1 MSIKEYAKQRLAD
14 LVFSLYRTGILKMK
28 HEIRVMTIDETIDE
42 LLDTKKS
49 LVRFGDGE
57 IAMMRGVSLTL
68 QKEVP
73 ELTGRLKEIL
83 TFPDDDLLVAVQE
96 IFTDLNDFIPKSQ
109 RFWKDHLLVC
119 RKYYERYCN
128 PDRIYR
134 SARFSRCYATV
145 ADRSRCRERF
155 DRIAQIWR
163 DQDVVVVEGEE
174 SRTGEGNDLLDQAR
188 SVEKIL
194 GPARNAYDEYDRILA
209 DCRKKPKDRLFLLA
223 LGPCAKPLAEDLF
236 RAGYRVID
244 IGNLNNEYNW
254 FLAGVTDKDNAKP
267 ETVPQSDQK

>member
-1 MSIKEYAKQRLAD
+1 MNLKEFAKQRLAD
-14 LVFSLYRTGILKMK
+14 LVFGLYRTGFLRMK

-42 LLDTKKS
+42 LLHSEKS

-57 IAMMRGVSLTL
+57 IAMMRGVSLAL

-73 ELTGRLKEIL
+73 ELTERLKEIL
-83 TFPDDDLLVAVQE
+83 TFPDEELLVAVQE
-96 IFTDLNDFIPKSQ
+96 IFTDLHDFIPKSQ

-128 PDRIYR
+128 PDRVYR

-155 DRIAQIWR
+155 DRIGRIWEDR
-163 DQDVVVVEGEE
+163 DVVVVEGEE
-174 SRTGEGNDLLDQAR
+174 SRTGEGNDLLDRAR

-194 GPARNAYDEYDRILA
+194 GPARNAYEAYDRILA
-209 DCRKKPKDRLFLLA
+209 DCLRYPKDRLFLLA
-223 LGPCAKPLAEDLF
+223 LGPAAKPLAEDLF

-244 IGNLNNEYNW
+244 IGNLNNEYRW
-254 FLAGVTDKDNAKP
+254 FLNGVTDKDSASGSKP
-267 ETVPQSDQK
+267 V